1 MKITVNVAE
10 QIKEAQN
17 IMDDCNEAISVLDNA
32 IACRFLEDK
41 HNMVI
46 QKEWLPYYRERSEF
60 LREQIENMRTNG

>member
-32 IACRFLEDK
+32 IQCGFLDDD
-41 HNMVI
+41 HNFAI
-46 QKEWLPYYRERSEF
+46 QERWLPRYRKKVEQMREF
-60 LREQIENMRTNG
+60 IDNARTNG

>member
-32 IACRFLEDK
+32 IACGFLEDK